1 MGQKTVSVSSN
12 SKFFNKIRNK
22 ISGIT
27 YKSLASS
34 VLRNVKF
41 NKKFLKEGSSIKK
54 LLEYNNENKNAIV
67 VGAGPSLRRH
77 DQIKILKKYHKKFII
92 IACDG
97 SLFYLLNNKI
107 IPDLV
112 VTFDPHPTRVVRWFG
127 DLSLTKKKIKKD
139 DYFSRQDL
147 ETMFNDEI
155 KINKRIIS
163 LFNKYAKKINIAIG
177 TSSSKNVVKRLVSSK
192 SKLYWWNPFLDEPEK
207 KRSIT
212 RKIYK
217 INRLPIINTG
227 GNVGSTAWMLAESL
241 FRCKKI
247 ALLGMDFAYYL
258 DTPLKS
264 TQYYDRLK
272 KFTNKNNIKKF
283 YTKVYNPNL
292 KKSFYTDYV
301 YSWYKKCFLEM
312 IKNTNSI
319 TYNCTK
325 GGIIFGKSIKWT
337 SLKNFCK
344 T

>member
-1 MGQKTVSVSSN
+1 MGQKTVSFSSN

-127 DLSLTKKKIKKD
+127 DLSLTKKK
-139 DYFSRQDL
+139 
-147 ETMFNDEI
+147 N
-155 KINKRIIS
+155 
-163 LFNKYAKKINIAIG
+163 
-177 TSSSKNVVKRLVSSK
+177 
-192 SKLYWWNPFLDEPEK
+192 K
-207 KRSIT
+207 KR
-212 RKIYK
+212 
-217 INRLPIINTG
+217 
-227 GNVGSTAWMLAESL
+227 
-241 FRCKKI
+241 
-247 ALLGMDFAYYL
+247 
-258 DTPLKS
+258 
-264 TQYYDRLK
+264 
-272 KFTNKNNIKKF
+272 
-283 YTKVYNPNL
+283 
-292 KKSFYTDYV
+292 
-301 YSWYKKCFLEM
+301 
-312 IKNTNSI
+312 
-319 TYNCTK
+319 
-325 GGIIFGKSIKWT
+325 
-337 SLKNFCK
+337 
-344 T
+344 